1 MCSTPT
7 STRGSGTARSPD
19 RWRRTRRVVQGK
31 AAKPVAAA
39 GPWREAFGRL
49 IKNKLAVV
57 GLVLVIGLL
66 FCGIFGPFLAPW
78 PYQVQDLAAV
88 QANGNRPL
96 PPFSPNHF
104 LGTDQLG
111 RDLLSRL
118 LDGARI
124 SITVAFVVQ
133 AVIICLGVPIGALAG
148 WFGGRTD
155 NALMRLT
162 DVIYAFP
169 DILFIILL
177 SVAFRDTVL
186 GQSLDGLLLVFVAIG
201 LVGWVTVARLTRG
214 QMLALKETEFVE
226 AARAIGVSDRKIVTR
241 HLLPNGM
248 GPIIV
253 AITLGI
259 PVAIL
264 AEATLAYIGIGVQPP
279 RASWGSLIAEGQKF
293 IRGEPHLVVFPAIA
307 IALAL
312 IGFTFLGDGLRDALD
327 PEAQGQAVGG
337 ERGRKRVGG
346 RSTDDRR
353 TVLGGHPAR
362 PERGGRAGGSR
373 AQGRPPARGPR
384 PVDPLLHAR
393 RHRPGSRRRQ
403 LRRRLR
409 RDPRARR

>member
-1 MCSTPT
+1 MATNT
-7 STRGSGTARSPD
+7 TA
-19 RWRRTRRVVQGK
+19 VQAK
-31 AAKPVAAA
+31 AAKPVATA

-49 IKNKLAVV
+49 IRNKLAVV
-57 GLVLVIGLL
+57 GLILVSLLL
-66 FCGIFGPFLAPW
+66 FCGIFGPLIAPW

-96 PPFSPNHF
+96 PPLSPGHL

-133 AVIICLGVPIGALAG
+133 FVIICIGVPVGALAG

-177 SVAFRDTVL
+177 SVAFRDTVV
-186 GQSLDGLLLVFVAIG
+186 GQSMDGLLLVFIAIG

-279 RASWGSLIAEGQKF
+279 RASWGSLISEGQKF
-293 IRGEPHLVVFPAIA
+293 IRAEPHLVVFPAIA

-327 PEAQGQAVGG
+327 PKLKGKQ
-337 ERGRKRVGG
+337 
-346 RSTDDRR
+346 
-353 TVLGGHPAR
+353 
-362 PERGGRAGGSR
+362 
-373 AQGRPPARGPR
+373 
-384 PVDPLLHAR
+384 
-393 RHRPGSRRRQ
+393 
-403 LRRRLR
+403 
-409 RDPRARR
+409 